1 MIFKVLY
8 QENKSM
14 APRREST
21 KTLYMDATDAVA
33 ARSIIETQTPYNVE
47 FIQELI
53 GNHLEYEQ
61 KSSNFKL
68 TEFNDEETER
78 QE

>member
-8 QENKSM
+8 QENKAMS
-14 APRREST
+14 PRREST
-21 KTLYMDATDAVA
+21 KTLYMDTTDAVT
-33 ARSIIETQTPYNVE
+33 ARAIIETQTPYNVE
-47 FIQELI
+47 YIQELI

-61 KSSNFKL
+61 KSPEFKL
-68 TEFNDEETER
+68 TEFNNEETER